1 MNKAFERPFRPVE
14 LIPSIIKSF
23 SLHSMAQQLMTEQ
36 VFAQSGRN
44 ALTLARSE
52 DLTVV
57 LTVVKAGTIIKEHQA
72 PGPVT
77 ILPLFGRI
85 TFSTSH
91 TKNAS
96 ILLESGSAVVFAAD
110 VVHSVEANQDSAFL
124 IVIGGRVE

>member
-1 MNKAFERPFRPVE
+1 MEKAFERPFRPVE
-14 LIPSIIKSF
+14 LTPSTTKSF
-23 SLHSMAQQLMTEQ
+23 SLHSMAHQLMTEQ
-36 VFAQSGRN
+36 VFAHSGRN

-57 LTVVKAGTIIKEHQA
+57 LTVVKAGTVSKEHPA

-85 TFSTSH
+85 TFSTGNESESM
-91 TKNAS
+91 T
-96 ILLESGSAVVFAAD
+96 LETGSAVVFAAD
-110 VVHSVEANQDSAFL
+110 VVHSVEADQDSAFL